1 MKHAPKR
8 PRTRQAK
15 EDFRN
20 MSDTP
25 NTQSAGGFKK
35 FLTAI
40 KPHLP
45 TVATVLVCILLI
57 PIILFNV
64 IMSIQS
70 IANPDVH
77 PSFFGYAP
85 HLMTSDYAEPTI
97 QKGDLVFCKVAD
109 ASEIN
114 EGDVIMYF
122 VPDPANKGK
131 VRIQEVTTKMIYED
145 GARVVFLT
153 KDINAES
160 KNGGGVTTVPAEN
173 LIGIYKDN
181 RIPALGAVLA
191 FMGSVT
197 GILICVGVP
206 LLIVIGY
213 MIFKGMKKSK
223 ETDDLKAELE
233 RLRREKEALA
243 QDAPPADEASPV
255 NEEAPIEEAPAEQ
268 AREDGE
274 D

>member
-1 MKHAPKR
+1 
-8 PRTRQAK
+8 
-15 EDFRN
+15 

-45 TVATVLVCILLI
+45 TIATVLVCILLI

-70 IANPDVH
+70 IANPDEH

-109 ASEIN
+109 ASEVE

-122 VPDPANKGK
+122 YMDKSGSNKVGI
-131 VRIQEVTTKMIYED
+131 REVTQVIEAGDNNPRIFIARVINSDSAAAMGEITTVSED
-145 GARVVFLT
+145 G
-153 KDINAES
+153 I
-160 KNGGGVTTVPAEN
+160 
-173 LIGIYKDN
+173 IGIYQDN
-181 RIPALGAVLA
+181 RIPALGAILA

-233 RLRREKEALA
+233 RLRREKETPV